1 MYYIYQF
8 IDKDN
13 NILYVGKTVNL
24 SSRMSGHN
32 HLPSDCYEKRKKI
45 LYAEVLTNSDMCL
58 YEKYYID
65 KLKPPY
71 NTADLHDDKLTI
83 QLPELTFK
91 EYVASDFKIPQQK
104 KLTKKTVEE
113 IELEEFQK
121 DKKAHRCETH
131 ILTYRFLKKYGYPF
145 GKSFVLTTKEIN
157 ELAKGLTFTYLP
169 TFNFC
174 WATIEKTRF
183 CFSFAQSL
191 IYDKEGNCY
200 LTLRSTN
207 PDYTPEEFKA
217 LIEATLNYGEK
228 FEKYFKN

>member
-45 LYAEVLTNSDMCL
+45 LYAKVLTNSDMCL
-58 YEKYYID
+58 YERYYID

-91 EYVASDFKIPQQK
+91 EYVASDFNPPQQK
-104 KLTKKTVEE
+104 KQKRTVEE
-113 IELEEFQK
+113 FELEEFQK
-121 DKKAHRCETH
+121 DKKAHLCESR
-131 ILTYRFLKKYGYPF
+131 ILAYRFLKKYGYPF
-145 GKSFVLTTKEIN
+145 GKSFVFTTKEIN
-157 ELAKGLTFTYLP
+157 ELAEGLTFTYLP
-169 TFNFC
+169 H
-174 WATIEKTRF
+174 
-183 CFSFAQSL
+183 FSFHQARIGKGTLWLSFQHSL
-191 IYDKEGNCY
+191 SYDKERNCY
-200 LTLRSTN
+200 LTLRSIN
-207 PDYTPEEFKA
+207 PHDTSEQFKA